1 MTKINHGQG
10 YNIDV
15 AEHHTT
21 SSYLHLR
28 LWYCFEEIVFV
39 WLTQEAAS
47 DAASERHAL
56 QTSSSLVSIS
66 DTDLELSHFHL
77 TQPQALSSP
86 YLELSHLHLL
96 DLSHLHLISRPRA
109 LSSLMQHELSLLL

>member
-1 MTKINHGQG
+1 MPRPNPHLVFQLTQPCLI
-10 YNIDV
+10 YLD
-15 AEHHTT
+15 
-21 SSYLHLR
+21 LHLR
-28 LWYCFEEIVFV
+28 
-39 WLTQEAAS
+39 
-47 DAASERHAL
+47 

>member
-1 MTKINHGQG
+1 MPRPNPHLVFQLTQPCLIYLDLH
-10 YNIDV
+10 
-15 AEHHTT
+15 
-21 SSYLHLR
+21 LHLR
-28 LWYCFEEIVFV
+28 
-39 WLTQEAAS
+39 
-47 DAASERHAL
+47 